1 MIIKEIPEFVSF
13 ILIRC
18 DQFHSGFQKKIK
30 CFHFQSNKKQCE
42 KKFMPSCKDNE
53 EEWKCMY
60 CQQARNE
67 NHEMRNCEETVIT
80 LTHVE
85 KSPTSRTGR
94 KMKKIKTRYNLAAP
108 GIHLILKLSDTN
120 PRKTCVS

>member
-1 MIIKEIPEFVSF
+1 
-13 ILIRC
+13 
-18 DQFHSGFQKKIK
+18 
-30 CFHFQSNKKQCE
+30 
-42 KKFMPSCKDNE
+42 MPSCKDNE

-85 KSPTSRTGR
+85 KKTISRTGR
-94 KMKKIKTRYNLAAP
+94 KIKKIKTHYNLAAP

-120 PRKTCVS
+120 PTKTFVS